1 MANFRG
7 TIRGA
12 RGEASRLGHSR
23 LEGRVAGWDVG
34 VGLCA
39 YQDDNGVNRIG
50 IHVDEGNGYN
60 PGRNF
65 SLGTVEE
72 SANGPMYY
80 PSDYVKELVRQSDAI
95 LAAIEVNE
103 CQNSLDEAQAIN
115 RAAGLDG

>member
-23 LEGRVAGWDVG
+23 LEGRVAGWNIG

-39 YQDDNGVNRIG
+39 YSPDDGPNRIG

-60 PGRNF
+60 AGRSF

-72 SANGPMYY
+72 SPNGPVWR
-80 PSDYVKELVRQSDAI
+80 PSEFAKSQCREVERN
-95 LAAIEVNE
+95 AADI
-103 CQNSLDEAQAIN
+103 A
-115 RAAGLDG
+115 RAVGPGGSEK

>member
-23 LEGRVAGWDVG
+23 LEGRVAGWNIG

-39 YQDDNGVNRIG
+39 YRADDDTNRIG

-60 PGRNF
+60 AGRSF

-72 SANGPMYY
+72 SSDGPVWY
-80 PSDYVKELVRQSDAI
+80 PSAYAI
-95 LAAIEVNE
+95 DQINNTDDFGAA
-103 CQNSLDEAQAIN
+103 
-115 RAAGLDG
+115 

>member
-1 MANFRG
+1 MANFKG
-7 TIRGA
+7 VIKGS

-39 YQDDNGVNRIG
+39 YRDDNGVNRIG

-60 PGRNF
+60 AGRNF

-72 SANGPMYY
+72 SANGPVWM
-80 PSDYVKELVRQSDAI
+80 PSAYAI
-95 LAAIEVNE
+95 DQIHNTEDFGAA
-103 CQNSLDEAQAIN
+103 
-115 RAAGLDG
+115 

>member
-23 LEGRVAGWDVG
+23 LEGRVAGWNIG

-39 YQDDNGVNRIG
+39 YREDGEPDRIG

-60 PGRNF
+60 PGRSF
-65 SLGTVEE
+65 SLGRVE
-72 SANGPMYY
+72 SSPDGPAYV
-80 PSDYVKELVRQSDAI
+80 PSPFVRS
-95 LAAIEVNE
+95 V
-103 CQNSLDEAQAIN
+103 CRSLDSADVPDHQETV
-115 RAAGLDG
+115 R